1 MKWIFRIEKLN
12 QQHHDLVGKK
22 CANLGEMARIG
33 MRVPPGFALTVNAYK
48 DFMKLTGAGEE
59 IREYLADIELES
71 DSLKAFKE
79 VGEKLRNIVESK
91 EIPPEM
97 QDMILTHYRELN
109 EKLGMRDVA
118 VSVRSAGT
126 ISHPGQYETHLNV
139 KGEAEL
145 LQNIKR
151 VWSSTFNMTAL
162 TSRKRHDLP
171 LETDPIGVAVLKMVN
186 AKSAGV
192 LFTAD
197 PNTGDTSRM
206 IIEANWGL
214 GESVVSGD
222 ARPDILILDKA
233 SLKPVEQTLGGK
245 ETYITFDAH
254 GTKEMKTPE
263 DMCAGFCVS
272 EEEAA
277 EIGRLGKRLEEHFNA
292 PQDSEWAINR
302 DFTFP
307 ENVILLQTR
316 AEVIAEPK
324 DAVDKLLDMMMPR
337 LGS

>member
-12 QQHHDLVGKK
+12 QQHNDLVGKK
-22 CANLGEMARIG
+22 CANLGEMAQMG

-59 IREYLADIELES
+59 IREYLAGVELES
-71 DSLKAFKE
+71 DSLKTFREA
-79 VGEKLRNIVESK
+79 GEKLRDIVESK

-97 QDMILTHYRELN
+97 QEMILTHYRELN

-118 VSVRSAGT
+118 VSVRSAG
-126 ISHPGQYETHLNV
+126 IVSHPGQYETHLNV

-214 GESVVSGD
+214 GESVVSGN
-222 ARPDILILDKA
+222 ARPDIFFIDKA
-233 SLKPVEQTLGGK
+233 TLKPVEQTLGAK

-254 GTKEMKTPE
+254 GTKEIKTPE
-263 DMCAGFCVS
+263 EMCARFCVS

-277 EIGRLGKRLEEHFNA
+277 EIGRLGKCLEEHFNA
-292 PQDSEWAINR
+292 PQDSEWAIDR

-316 AEVIAEPK
+316 AEVIAKPK
-324 DAVDKLLDMMMPR
+324 DPVDKLLDMMMSR
-337 LGS
+337 L